1 MIDLHHNRQ
10 FAKPHKGGGAGYS
23 RRQTRA
29 AVWDARQQLFDS
41 LGDFERHANADL
53 AAALQIDLQASLD
66 RYQAL
71 KAAEGALDFVD
82 LLLEARTL
90 LRDNAE
96 VRRTFRERLTHLFID
111 EFQDTDPL
119 QAEILI
125 LLSGDP
131 EAGHGQ
137 PGELGGRPSPS
148 GLALHRRRPQ
158 AVDLPVPPRR
168 RRDLPE
174 SLPVAGRA
182 GCSPRLADHQLP
194 RDAVD
199 SASRERGIR
208 TADDG

>member
-1 MIDLHHNRQ
+1 M
-10 FAKPHKGGGAGYS
+10 
-23 RRQTRA
+23 RRQR
-29 AVWDARQQLFDS
+29 LFDA
-41 LGDFERHANADL
+41 LGDFERRANADL

-96 VRRTFRERLTHLFID
+96 VRRTFRTRLTHLFVD

-131 EAGHGQ
+131 KQDTRQ
-137 PGELGGRPSPS
+137 PGALGGRAAPA

-158 AVDLPVPPRR
+158 AVDLSVPPRR
-168 RRDLPE
+168 RRHISE
-174 SLPVAGRA
+174 SLRVARSSGA
-182 GCSPRLADHQLP
+182 PGAQS
-194 RDAVD
+194 
-199 SASRERGIR
+199 
-208 TADDG
+208 